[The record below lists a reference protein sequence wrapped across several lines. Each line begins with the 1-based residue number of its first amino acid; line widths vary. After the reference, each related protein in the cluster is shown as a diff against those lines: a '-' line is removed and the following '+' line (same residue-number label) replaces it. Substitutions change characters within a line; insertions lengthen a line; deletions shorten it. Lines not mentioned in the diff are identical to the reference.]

1 MHARDWTIKPARP
14 GATAPTS
21 MLPVRTVDRFVF
33 GVLYLMAAALTI
45 WGGFGLINRV
55 MEVRLLNSYLL
66 RWEACLTAFSAQ
78 QGQWPIFSGHNH
90 VAYMDGL
97 THAMARL
104 GIRPPTSNTAAP
116 YRYHLVK
123 FGSADEDLFV
133 LGLHDRMVIFGLSD
147 HSMQRLDRLVDGRA
161 GLNSG
166 RITGRPATLQGAY
179 IGQWRL

>member
-1 MHARDWTIKPARP
+1 MTPP
-14 GATAPTS
+14 P
-21 MLPVRTVDRFVF
+21 RTVDRLVF
-33 GVLYLMAAALTI
+33 GVLYLMAVTLTI

-66 RWEACLTAFSAQ
+66 RWDACLTAFSAQ

-123 FGSADEDLFV
+123 LWSPDEDLFV
-133 LGLHDRMVIFGLSD
+133 LGLHDRMVIFGLSNR
-147 HSMQRLDRLVDGRA
+147 SMQQLDRLVDGRA